1 MKISALLI
9 IALLLTSCNVKRSTV
24 TANDIDY
31 LRTRSAIN
39 YTYDLSTQLKR
50 MQLKQIETVYDTA
63 GNVVKVIETTVDE
76 NTETKSDITASS
88 ETNDK
93 EKLIDKS
100 ETVVKVKKSSTFAL
114 NLSIVVFIVCLVF
127 FGVIYYLRKRL
138 LV

>member
-1 MKISALLI
+1 MKSSALLI
-9 IALLLTSCNVKRSTV
+9 IAFLVISCNVKRSTV

-50 MQLKQIETVYDTA
+50 MQLKQVETVYDTA
-63 GNVVKVIETTVDE
+63 GNVVKVVETTVNE
-76 NTETKSDITASS
+76 NTETKSDIAASS
-88 ETNDK
+88 ETKDQ

-100 ETVVKVKKSSTFAL
+100 DTVAKVKKSSTFAV

-127 FGVIYYLRKRL
+127 GVIYYLRKRL

>member
-9 IALLLTSCNVKRSTV
+9 IALLQTACNVKRSTV

-63 GNVVKVIETTVDE
+63 GNVVKVIETTVNE
-76 NTETKSDITASS
+76 NSETKSDITASS
-88 ETNDK
+88 EVNDK

-100 ETVVKVKKSSTFAL
+100 DTVVKVKKSSTFAV

-127 FGVIYYLRKRL
+127 GVIYYLRKRL
-138 LV
+138 PV

>member
-50 MQLKQIETVYDTA
+50 MQLKQVETAYDTA
-63 GNVVKVIETTVDE
+63 GNVVKVIETTVNE

-88 ETNDK
+88 EVNDK

-100 ETVVKVKKSSTFAL
+100 DAVAKVKKSSTFAV
-114 NLSIVVFIVCLVF
+114 NMSIVVFIGCLV

-138 LV
+138 LA